1 MKTNTSTT
9 AAAAAAAAL
18 VAATATRRA
27 AMLELLS
34 ELLSADAG
42 DKAALNA
49 AYEAADAACKKAH
62 RAWVAAQPPRKSP
75 EDVLLDSIFGNK

>member
-1 MKTNTSTT
+1 MNPN
-9 AAAAAAAAL
+9 AIAAAL
-18 VAATATRRA
+18 DAATATRRA
-27 AMLELLS
+27 AVLELLH
-34 ELLSADAG
+34 ADAG

-49 AYEAADAACKKAH
+49 AYEAADAVYKKAH